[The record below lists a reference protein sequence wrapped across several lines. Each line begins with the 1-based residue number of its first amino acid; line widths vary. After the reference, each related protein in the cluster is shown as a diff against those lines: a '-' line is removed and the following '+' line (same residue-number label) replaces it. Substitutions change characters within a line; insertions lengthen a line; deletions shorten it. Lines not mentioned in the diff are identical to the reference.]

1 MNTARGKFDPRI
13 ISKPGAQP
21 ALHRSFFGVITA
33 AFWALYLYLW
43 LPLLTLVLWLFGIR
57 TTIFELYLRE
67 HQIDPFLILALP
79 LIAITATILLILWA
93 EYNRWRFK
101 DKERRNP
108 QANVTLDRVAAALHA
123 TPEIAAEL
131 NSGRI
136 SILHMDQERA
146 YPLSVTA
153 VAPTAPTMPSM
164 PPAPP
169 AESRTLLP
177 GGKSS
182 RWLVPLGLLL
192 IAVAVGALVLIS
204 HTYTDPVLHRP
215 VPQGTSAFNEATK
228 ELQAIIVEA
237 QRQAQTSPPAPT
249 PPLQNIAGPQ
259 QAEKKVVAKQTETK
273 KPKKEKK
280 DKKPR
285 ATTTAAKPI
294 PGQSPKPAY
303 PREALR
309 GGEGGLVVLRV
320 TVGPDGKPT
329 KVDFARR
336 SRVRELDRAAHDAV
350 MRWRFTPAVRNG
362 KAVSSTVLVPV
373 EFTPDR

>member
-1 MNTARGKFDPRI
+1 MNAARGKFDPRI
-13 ISKPGAQP
+13 ISKPSAQP
-21 ALHRSFFGVITA
+21 TLHRSFFGIITA

-79 LIAITATILLILWA
+79 LIAIAATILLILWA

-101 DKERRNP
+101 DKERRSP
-108 QANVTLDRVAAALHA
+108 QADITLDRVAAALHA

-146 YPLSVTA
+146 FPLSVTA
-153 VAPTAPTMPSM
+153 VAPTAPTTPSP

-177 GGKSS
+177 GTKSS

-215 VPQGTSAFNEATK
+215 VPQGTSAFTEATK
-228 ELQAIIVEA
+228 ELQAAIDEA
-237 QRQAQTSPPAPT
+237 QRQTQVSQQTQT
-249 PPLQNIAGPQ
+249 PPQSTVEP

-285 ATTTAAKPI
+285 PTTTAAKPI
-294 PGQSPKPAY
+294 PGQSPKPPY

-320 TVGPDGKPT
+320 TVGPDGRPT

-336 SRVRELDRAAHDAV
+336 SRVRELDRVAHDTV
-350 MRWRFTPAVRNG
+350 MRWNFTPAVRNG
-362 KAVSSTVLVPV
+362 KPVASTVLVPV